1 MKELFRRVDHRFLWS
16 AGMGPRPTNG
26 DEKRLVGQAILPA
39 LGRLFFN
46 GVDIAGRRRMAYV
59 PHIDRNEKLPC
70 RGADAPSALRPPGRP
85 LCPVRAR
92 FFESPS
98 REAVSPASAA
108 CAHERNRMMPVL
120 RIALLA
126 VAVIS
131 LSCGYHVAGK
141 TTLLPTTVQTIA
153 IPAFSNAT
161 TVYKL
166 TDQLTEAVTRE
177 FISRTKYHITTDP
190 GSADA
195 TLRGWVNTVVN
206 FPTVYDPVTF
216 RAANVEVHVNMRL
229 QLVDRSG
236 KVLFDRPT
244 MEARERYE
252 VSVDPIVYFDES
264 EVAMRRLARDV
275 AKTIVSAILE
285 NF

>member
-1 MKELFRRVDHRFLWS
+1 M
-16 AGMGPRPTNG
+16 
-26 DEKRLVGQAILPA
+26 
-39 LGRLFFN
+39 
-46 GVDIAGRRRMAYV
+46 
-59 PHIDRNEKLPC
+59 
-70 RGADAPSALRPPGRP
+70 
-85 LCPVRAR
+85 
-92 FFESPS
+92 
-98 REAVSPASAA
+98 
-108 CAHERNRMMPVL
+108 
-120 RIALLA
+120 
-126 VAVIS
+126 
-131 LSCGYHVAGK
+131 SCGYHVAGK
-141 TTLLPTTVQTIA
+141 TNLLPTTVQTIA
-153 IPAFSNAT
+153 IPAFSNGT

-190 GSADA
+190 GAADA

-236 KVLFDRPT
+236 KVL
-244 MEARERYE
+244 
-252 VSVDPIVYFDES
+252 YFDES

-275 AKTIVSAILE
+275 AKTVVSAILE